1 MTNFSNYEIN
11 KKYPNF
17 IEDLMNGKL
26 IIAGPC
32 SFTSYEELL
41 SIAIKL
47 KDLGIKYLRAGSFKP
62 RTSPYSFQGLKDDGL
77 EILRKIKSETGLK
90 IVTEL
95 MNISQANKYL
105 DVVDIIQ
112 VGSRNMY
119 NYDYLEELG
128 KLNKPILLKRGL
140 SATLEEWLN
149 SAEYIAKNGNH
160 KIILCER
167 GIRGFDNA
175 TRNVL
180 DLQSVVLAKQY
191 CKLPVIVDPSHAS
204 GRRDLVLPMSK
215 SALTCGADGLI
226 IEVHDHPD
234 ESKTDSNQTISIA
247 TMSDIKDFVMKI

>member
-1 MTNFSNYEIN
+1 MTDFSKYEIN
-11 KKYPNF
+11 KVNPDYLS
-17 IEDLMNGKL
+17 DLTNNKL

-32 SFTSYEELL
+32 SFTSYEELHN
-41 SIAIKL
+41 IAIKL
-47 KDLGIKYLRAGSFKP
+47 KDMGVKYLRAGSFKP
-62 RTSPYSFQGLKDDGL
+62 RTSPYSFQGLKDEGL
-77 EILRKIKSETGLK
+77 EILRRIKAETGLK

-95 MNISQANKYL
+95 MNISQVEKYL

-119 NYDYLEELG
+119 NYDFLEDLG
-128 KLNKPILLKRGL
+128 KVDKPVLLKRGL

-180 DLQSVVLAKQY
+180 DLQSVVLAKIY
-191 CKLPVIVDPSHAS
+191 SKLLVIVDPSHAS

-215 SALTCGADGLI
+215 SALACNADGLI

-234 ESKTDSNQTISIA
+234 ESKTDSSQTISI
-247 TMSDIKDFVMKI
+247 DKMKEIMNYVQ